1 LGDDSGLEVDA
12 LGGAPGPRSARYGG
26 PGLDDAART
35 AALLEALV
43 AVPDDERSARFVCV
57 AALATPQGDVA
68 TARGVCEGRLLRAP
82 RGSGGFGY
90 DPIFAIGE
98 ATMAELPAAAKDA
111 LSHRGRAFRAL
122 IPALRAR
129 SADRRPRRQSPRAT
143 VPAAPMDT
151 LTSVLAGVL
160 KRLCRVPSDLEA
172 VTDRANETPPRA
184 VRLSR
189 AAIERIWQSVETLYR
204 TGLHPAIQL
213 CVRHRGEI
221 VLDRAIGY
229 AAGNAPDDEPGAAK
243 RRATTDTPF
252 RIYST
257 SKAITAMVVHL
268 LDDRG
273 VLHIDDRVCDSL
285 PGVQ

>member
-1 LGDDSGLEVDA
+1 MSETCVVLATRNAGKAREVAAILAELALRIEPLDASVVLPEEGEGYEANAVAKALAAARATGHVALGDDSGLEVDA

-35 AALLEALV
+35 TALLEALV

-57 AALATPQGDVA
+57 AALATPEGDVA

-129 SADRRPRRQSPRAT
+129 LR
-143 VPAAPMDT
+143 
-151 LTSVLAGVL
+151 
-160 KRLCRVPSDLEA
+160 
-172 VTDRANETPPRA
+172 
-184 VRLSR
+184 
-189 AAIERIWQSVETLYR
+189 
-204 TGLHPAIQL
+204 
-213 CVRHRGEI
+213 
-221 VLDRAIGY
+221 
-229 AAGNAPDDEPGAAK
+229 
-243 RRATTDTPF
+243 
-252 RIYST
+252 
-257 SKAITAMVVHL
+257 
-268 LDDRG
+268 
-273 VLHIDDRVCDSL
+273 
-285 PGVQ
+285 